1 MNSLLPVLPYV
12 VIFFYGD
19 NDFVKTLKY
28 NTCQNYD
35 DNPLKKI
42 MMVLWIFK
50 AYIFNLKTHPSEKS
64 SNLKTH
70 PFKILI
76 FYGKFCWYS
85 CVTSI
90 IVLDSTVKHNK
101 LLQFDKKFPTSE
113 NPLIKISTNMW
124 SVNMCDIC
132 HIIWDNIWIKNNF
145 MNENNFHFISRY
157 L

>member
-50 AYIFNLKTHPSEKS
+50 AYIFNLKTHTSQKS
-64 SNLKTH
+64 SNL
-70 PFKILI
+70 
-76 FYGKFCWYS
+76 
-85 CVTSI
+85 
-90 IVLDSTVKHNK
+90 HN
-101 LLQFDKKFPTSE
+101 
-113 NPLIKISTNMW
+113 
-124 SVNMCDIC
+124 
-132 HIIWDNIWIKNNF
+132 
-145 MNENNFHFISRY
+145 
-157 L
+157 